1 MKTQEL
7 KKFTKAIYG
16 CSVEE
21 LTNADAQRK
30 AELNNKICNNAD
42 FVESSLRDFYN
53 AYKNTDVA
61 ASIWMFHYKDLVD
74 ALLNAKRE
82 YHNVCAIMESGE
94 DVSSAIAIFEKASM
108 VAERKFLIYVS
119 IFQFPVYGNDELKDS
134 YLLLQQYRLR
144 LAHRAFC

>member
-1 MKTQEL
+1 
-7 KKFTKAIYG
+7 
-16 CSVEE
+16 VEI
-21 LTNADAQRK
+21 
-30 AELNNKICNNAD
+30 NNKYVEKICNNAD

-53 AYKNTDVA
+53 AYKNDTDVA
-61 ASIWMFHYKDLVD
+61 ASIWMFYYKDLVD
-74 ALLNAKRE
+74 SLLNAKRE

-134 YLLLQQYRLR
+134 YHLLQQYRLR